1 MLAHIFQADG
11 HERDREI
18 ATVHHAKTAAL
29 AAVEKC
35 NMQKGDCA
43 AICITSY
50 NRATAQFENTVW
62 NVRFDG
68 EKVFLVVDGEPRFV
82 GTVCD

>member
-1 MLAHIFQADG
+1 MLVHIFQADG

-18 ATVHHAKTAAL
+18 ATVHHAKSAAL
-29 AAVEKC
+29 AAVEEG
-35 NMQKGDCA
+35 NMQKGDRA
-43 AICITSY
+43 EICITSH
-50 NRATAQFENTVW
+50 NPATAQFENAVW
-62 NVRFDG
+62 NVQFDG

>member
-1 MLAHIFQADG
+1 MLVHIFQADG
-11 HERDREI
+11 HERNREI
-18 ATVHHAKTAAL
+18 ATEHHAGLAAL
-29 AAVEKC
+29 AAVEKS
-35 NMQKGDCA
+35 NMQKGDRA

-50 NRATAQFENTVW
+50 NLATVQFENTVW
-62 NVRFDG
+62 NVQFDG